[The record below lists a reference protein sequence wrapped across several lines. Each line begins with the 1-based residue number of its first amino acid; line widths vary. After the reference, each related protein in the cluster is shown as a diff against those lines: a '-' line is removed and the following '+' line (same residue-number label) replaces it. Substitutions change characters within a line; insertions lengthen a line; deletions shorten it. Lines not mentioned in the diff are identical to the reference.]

1 MILFSPVKKVAYQIK
16 QTRIGQM
23 TNYDKL
29 FLEVY
34 TDGSVSPEDAIAY
47 SAKIL
52 KEQLSVFINFD
63 ESSADVEKS
72 QQDNRKEVN
81 PILFKSIDELEL
93 PVRAGNC
100 LKTVGIGWV
109 GELVQKQES
118 EMLKLKNFGRKSLE
132 DIRVVLDTHGLDFGM
147 KIDNFDALRQE
158 WMQKKDEDD
167 EA

>member
-1 MILFSPVKKVAYQIK
+1 M
-16 QTRIGQM
+16 
-23 TNYDKL
+23 
-29 FLEVY
+29 FL
-34 TDGSVSPEDAIAY
+34 DD
-47 SAKIL
+47 
-52 KEQLSVFINFD
+52 
-63 ESSADVEKS
+63 
-72 QQDNRKEVN
+72 
-81 PILFKSIDELEL
+81 LEL

-109 GELVQKQES
+109 EELIQKQES

-132 DIRVVLDTHGLDFGM
+132 DIWVVLDTHGLDFGM